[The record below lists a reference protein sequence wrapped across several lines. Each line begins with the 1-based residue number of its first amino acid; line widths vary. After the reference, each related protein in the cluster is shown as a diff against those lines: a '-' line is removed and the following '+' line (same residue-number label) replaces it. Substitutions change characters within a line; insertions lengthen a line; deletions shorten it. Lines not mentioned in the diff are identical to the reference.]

1 MKKPNRL
8 ASTATRPLLAKR
20 VQLVA
25 WVAPLT
31 KVPNTRVMA
40 TLRLMLSL
48 GSTASSPLSPP
59 ISRVAIHSE
68 TTSSTSMAGTA
79 MRESRSRPL

>member
-1 MKKPNRL
+1 MKKPTRL
-8 ASTATRPLLAKR
+8 ESTAVLPSRAKR

-40 TLRLMLSL
+40 MCMLMLSL
-48 GSTASSPLSPP
+48 GTMASRPSSPPT
-59 ISRVAIHSE
+59 SRVASQSDH
-68 TTSSTSMAGTA
+68 TSSASMAGTA
-79 MRESRSRPL
+79 TRDSMSSPL